1 MNRMFG
7 KSVAGVALCLP
18 LLFSGC
24 GKGELEQKGFDP
36 AWTNRPAGVALA
48 EVDRPLTNLAP
59 EEVVVCVNGHLL
71 RRKDFD
77 IGLAMYRR
85 IYEMRRNK
93 AVGAG
98 GDSTVESQV
107 RRSRPSVISDFIRQ
121 AIMTDEAK
129 RLGVELKPETLARYE
144 RNIAQSLRRSGKRL
158 DELAEE
164 MGGEAG
170 VHFKELIRSQALAD
184 DLRSVAAKGSLD
196 VTEKDLDEGF
206 ARLEA
211 FNQRAAASNAV
222 MRKLAFKAWDAL
234 KAGSNIVE
242 VAKTYSPLDP
252 EQGSCWN
259 SFEAVDLEV
268 LPALRRWV
276 LSHHPG
282 DFSMPMEVD
291 DRISVVKLEKIVRGE
306 ELQDGLTYVLTRVA
320 FPIYE
325 SAEIPG
331 SREELREQIHKQR
344 SLKFHQTFAKQLFEQ
359 AVVYYPNGTNLFPNP
374 KRQARS
380 PRRKPQPKGKPDA
393 KTN

>member
-7 KSVAGVALCLP
+7 KSVAGLALCLTLP
-18 LLFSGC
+18 FSGC
-24 GKGELEQKGFDP
+24 GKGGEKQVDFDP
-36 AWTNRPAGVALA
+36 TWTNRPAGVAA
-48 EVDRPLTNLAP
+48 AKVDRPLTNLAP

-93 AVGAG
+93 AVGAV
-98 GDSTVESQV
+98 GDSALESQV
-107 RRSRPSVISDFIRQ
+107 QRSRPSIVSDFIRQ
-121 AIMTDEAK
+121 AIMADEAK
-129 RLGVELKPETLARYE
+129 RLGVELKPETLARYAK
-144 RNIAQSLRRSGKRL
+144 NIAETLRRPGKSL

-170 VHFKELIRSQALAD
+170 IHFKGLIRSQALND
-184 DLRSVAAKGSLD
+184 DLRAAAAKGSLE

-234 KAGSNIVE
+234 TAGSNIVE
-242 VAKTYSPLDP
+242 VARAYSPLDP
-252 EQGSCWN
+252 EQGSRWDA
-259 SFEAVDLEV
+259 FAVEDLDV
-268 LPALRRWV
+268 PALRQWV
-276 LSHHPG
+276 LSHKPG
-282 DFSMPMEVD
+282 DFSLPMELD

-306 ELQDGLTYVLTRVA
+306 DLQDGLTYVLTRVA

-325 SAEIPG
+325 SAEIPA
-331 SREELREQIHKQR
+331 SREELRELIYKR
-344 SLKFHQTFAKQLFEQ
+344 RTLKFHQTFAKQLFDQ
-359 AVVYYPNGTNLFPNP
+359 AVVYYPNGTNLFPKP
-374 KRQARS
+374 KRQE
-380 PRRKPQPKGKPDA
+380 RRLRRNLQPKAQPDA